1 MCQIHAIPPKK
12 KRKKQRMRKKCSLAL
27 QRMFAN
33 EQSVKNIN
41 KDNKEEIDSYF
52 DEFSLNHSLAF

>member
-1 MCQIHAIPPKK
+1 
-12 KRKKQRMRKKCSLAL
+12 
-27 QRMFAN
+27 MFAN